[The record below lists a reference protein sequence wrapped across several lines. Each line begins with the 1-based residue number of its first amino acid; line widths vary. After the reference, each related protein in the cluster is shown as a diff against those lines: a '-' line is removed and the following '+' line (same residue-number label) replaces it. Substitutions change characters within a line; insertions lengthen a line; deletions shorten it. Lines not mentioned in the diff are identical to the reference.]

1 MTDAAPPV
9 LCLGSAS
16 PRRSELL
23 RQIGVPHCV
32 RSLDLDETA
41 RAGEAPADYVLRLA
55 AAKALAVQAA
65 RIAAGAQSL
74 PVLGADT
81 TVTIDGAVLGK
92 PRDAVELAAMFAR
105 LGGREHEV
113 LTAVALATRA
123 ADGAPQVRTG
133 LSRTRVRFRAVVP
146 GEAEA
151 YWATGEPR
159 DKAGGYGIQ
168 GLGAVF
174 VESIAGSYSG
184 VVGLPLAETAALLR
198 EAGVPLWDGA
208 LQGVAA

>member
-1 MTDAAPPV
+1 MTDLTDSAAPV
-9 LCLGSAS
+9 ICLGSAS

-32 RSLDLDETA
+32 RSVDLDETA
-41 RAGEAPADYVLRLA
+41 QPGEVPADYVLRLA

-65 RIAAGAQSL
+65 RTAAGAQYL

-92 PRDAVELAAMFAR
+92 PVDAAELAAMFAR

-113 LTAVALATRA
+113 LSAVAVAIRD
-123 ADGAPQVRTG
+123 ADGAPQVRTR
-133 LSRTRVRFRAVVP
+133 LSRTRVRFRAIAP
-146 GEAEA
+146 GEAET

-198 EAGVPLWDGA
+198 EAGVPLWGGA
-208 LQGVAA
+208 A

>member
-1 MTDAAPPV
+1 MAEAGDAV

-32 RSLDLDETA
+32 QAVGVDESP
-41 RAGEAPADYVLRLA
+41 RAGEPPGDYVQRLA
-55 AAKALAVQAA
+55 AAKARAVQAA
-65 RIAAGAQSL
+65 REAEGARRL

-81 TVTIDGAVLGK
+81 TVAIDGLVLGK
-92 PRDAVELAAMFAR
+92 PRDAAELAAMLAR
-105 LGGREHEV
+105 LGGRAHEV
-113 LTAVALATRA
+113 HSAVALATLDA
-123 ADGAPQVRTG
+123 SGAPRVATRR
-133 LSRTRVRFRAVVP
+133 SCTRVRFRALAP

-174 VESIAGSYSG
+174 VESIEGSYSG

-198 EAGVPLWDGA
+198 EAGVPVWDGRA
-208 LQGVAA
+208 

>member
-1 MTDAAPPV
+1 MIDAQPPS

-32 RSLDLDETA
+32 QAVDLDETA
-41 RAGEAPADYVLRLA
+41 QAGEAPVDYVVRLA
-55 AAKALAVQAA
+55 AAKARAVQAA
-65 RIAAGAQSL
+65 RAAVGAPPL

-81 TVTIDGAVLGK
+81 TVTIDGFVLGK
-92 PRDAVELAAMFAR
+92 PRDAAELAAMFAR

-113 LTAVALATRA
+113 VSAVALALTEGGAVRVTTRS
-123 ADGAPQVRTG
+123 
-133 LSRTRVRFRAVVP
+133 SRTRVRFRAIAP
-146 GEAEA
+146 AEVAA

-174 VESIAGSYSG
+174 VESIHGSYSG

-198 EAGVPLWDGA
+198 EAGVPIWGGA
-208 LQGVAA
+208 A

>member
-1 MTDAAPPV
+1 
-9 LCLGSAS
+9 
-16 PRRSELL
+16 
-23 RQIGVPHCV
+23 
-32 RSLDLDETA
+32 
-41 RAGEAPADYVLRLA
+41 
-55 AAKALAVQAA
+55 
-65 RIAAGAQSL
+65 
-74 PVLGADT
+74 
-81 TVTIDGAVLGK
+81 VLGK
-92 PRDAVELAAMFAR
+92 PRDATELAVMFSK

-113 LTAVALATRA
+113 LSAVAVATRDA
-123 ADGAPQVRTG
+123 AGAPQVGTR
-133 LSRTRVRFRAVVP
+133 LSRTRVRFRAIAP
-146 GEAEA
+146 GEAAA

-208 LQGVAA
+208 IPGVAA